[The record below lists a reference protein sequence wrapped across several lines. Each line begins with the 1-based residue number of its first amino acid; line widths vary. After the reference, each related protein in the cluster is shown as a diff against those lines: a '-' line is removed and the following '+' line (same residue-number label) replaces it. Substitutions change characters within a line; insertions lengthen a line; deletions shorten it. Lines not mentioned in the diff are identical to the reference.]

1 MTSFVLET
9 FVPGGSRD
17 HFTGDVAGLRRAAG
31 TADAGGAVRHLGS
44 YLVPG
49 DEMAFHLVDAS
60 DIRDVER
67 VAGEAGVE
75 AERIV
80 EAVTGGPE

>member
-17 HFTGDVAGLRRAAG
+17 QFTGDVAGLRRAAG
-31 TADAGGAVRHLGS
+31 TADAVRHLSS

-49 DEMAFHLVDAS
+49 DEMAFHLVDAT
-60 DIRDVER
+60 DVRDVER